1 MKHTNTKVIITDGK
15 TPLIGIPEVG
25 R

>member
-25 R
+25 K